1 MTEVVIVSG
10 ARTAIGAF
18 GGGLKEVPV
27 TQLGAIVIKEVL
39 KKAGLRPKASD
50 KLVGYG
56 PKILANDVCEMEKKY
71 YDWPESLKPVQVDEV
86 IMGNVYPQGQ
96 RQNTA
101 RQATIFAG
109 LPKETPA
116 LAVNKLCGSGMEA
129 VVAGAQKIMSGD
141 AEVVIAG
148 GMDSMSN
155 VPYALPRARWGYRM
169 DVSGKADIY
178 DLLIWDGLMEGFYGY
193 HMGMTAE
200 NIAAKYGITR
210 EEQDK
215 LALMSHQR
223 ALAAIKSGVFK
234 DEIVPVVIPQKKGD
248 SVVFDRDERPMET
261 SLEKLAKLPTA
272 FKKDGTVT
280 AGNSSGVN
288 DAAAV
293 VLLMSDKKAK
303 EMGFKPKA
311 KIKSYASA
319 GIDPAYM
326 GLGVIPAVKKA
337 LERANLTNKDMDVIE
352 MNEAFAAQALGCL
365 RELPFDMAKVNP
377 LGSGISLGH
386 PVGATGARLLVTMS
400 NEMERGNLKY
410 GLATMC
416 IGGGM
421 GIAMVIER

>member
-1 MTEVVIVSG
+1 MSEVVIVSG
-10 ARTAIGAF
+10 SRTAIGAF
-18 GGGLKEVPV
+18 GGGLKDVPV
-27 TQLGAIVIKEVL
+27 TQLGAIVIRDVL
-39 KKAGLRPKASD
+39 KKAGLKPKASA
-50 KLVGYG
+50 KLVAYG
-56 PKILANDVCEMEKKY
+56 PKALVNDVCEIEKKY
-71 YDWPESLKPVQVDEV
+71 CDWPDNLKDVQVDEV
-86 IMGNVYPQGQ
+86 VMGNVYPQGQ

-101 RQATIFAG
+101 RQVTIFAG

-116 LAVNKLCGSGMEA
+116 IAVNKLCGSGMEA
-129 VVAGAQKIMSGD
+129 VVTSAQKILAGD
-141 AEVVIAG
+141 AEVIIAG

-169 DVSGKADIY
+169 DVSGKAEFY
-178 DLLIWDGLMEGFYGY
+178 DLLIYDGLMEGFYGY

-215 LALMSHQR
+215 LAFMSHQR
-223 ALAAIKSGVFK
+223 AMAAIKSGKFK
-234 DEIVPVVIPQKKGD
+234 DEIVPVLIPQKKGD
-248 SVVFDRDERPMET
+248 PLVFDTDERPMET
-261 SLEKLAKLPTA
+261 SLEKLAKLPAA

-280 AGNSSGVN
+280 AGNASGVN
-288 DAAAV
+288 DAAAA
-293 VLLMSDKKAK
+293 VLLMSAKKAK
-303 EMGFKPKA
+303 ETGLQPIV
-311 KIKSYASA
+311 KIKAYASA

-326 GLGVIPAVKKA
+326 GLGVIPAVKKV
-337 LERANLTNKDMDVIE
+337 LERANLNYNDIDIVE

-365 RELPFDMAKVNP
+365 RELPFDLNKTNT

-400 NEMERGNLKY
+400 NEMKRRNLKY

-421 GIAMVIER
+421 GIAMIVER

>member
-1 MTEVVIVSG
+1 
-10 ARTAIGAF
+10 
-18 GGGLKEVPV
+18 
-27 TQLGAIVIKEVL
+27 
-39 KKAGLRPKASD
+39 
-50 KLVGYG
+50 
-56 PKILANDVCEMEKKY
+56 
-71 YDWPESLKPVQVDEV
+71 
-86 IMGNVYPQGQ
+86 
-96 RQNTA
+96 
-101 RQATIFAG
+101 
-109 LPKETPA
+109 
-116 LAVNKLCGSGMEA
+116 MEA
-129 VVAGAQKIMSGD
+129 VVAGAQKIISGD
-141 AEVVIAG
+141 ARVVVAG

-155 VPYALPRARWGYRM
+155 VPYALPCARWGYRM
-169 DVSGKADIY
+169 DVSGKAEFY
-178 DLLIWDGLMEGFYGY
+178 DLLIYDGLMEGFYGY

-223 ALAAIKSGVFK
+223 AMAAIKSGVFK
-234 DEIVPVVIPQKKGD
+234 GEIVPVHIPQKKGD
-248 SVVFDRDERPMET
+248 PIVFDTDERPMET

-280 AGNSSGVN
+280 AGNASGVN

-293 VLLMSDKKAK
+293 VLLMSGEKVK
-303 EMGFKPKA
+303 ELGLKPKA

-337 LERANLTNKDMDVIE
+337 LERASLTYKDMDVIE

-365 RELPFDMAKVNP
+365 RELPFDMSKVNP

-410 GLATMC
+410 GIATMC

-421 GIAMVIER
+421 GIAMIVER